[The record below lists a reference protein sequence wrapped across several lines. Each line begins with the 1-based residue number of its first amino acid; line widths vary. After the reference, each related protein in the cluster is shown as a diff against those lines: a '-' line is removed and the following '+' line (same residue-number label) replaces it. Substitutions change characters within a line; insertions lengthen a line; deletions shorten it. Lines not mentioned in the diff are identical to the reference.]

1 MQGSTK
7 KRFLMMYVCSAA
19 IQSARQAASKNEIRV
34 YSVSPLEAGICSRRA
49 KLAGPRSFALQMRW
63 EVLLMVPLKELLRSF
78 LFHIPIVGTR
88 YRELYEISVRYHRL
102 NPGHY
107 SSPIPSDEDVARR
120 GSEPEASVDTEFP
133 GISLQTSSQLELLSR
148 LEKLAAT
155 HPFTDKAEPGQR
167 YYFSNDWFQYTD
179 ALMLHGM
186 LRHFLPKR
194 LVEVGSGFSS
204 FVILDTLQMDPRL
217 QCRVTLIEPNSERL
231 RSRLSLSDEHH
242 VELINS
248 EVQRTSP
255 NWFEHLEANDV
266 LLVDSSHVS
275 KCGSDVNFIVHEVLP
290 RLKPGV
296 LVHFHDIFFP
306 FEYPEAHLRNSNHWN
321 EAYIL
326 RAYLMHNDRYEI
338 VMWNHYVK
346 LFFGHQFPII
356 LDASRKD
363 LACSLW
369 LRRV

>member
-1 MQGSTK
+1 MRLPCRDTIAETGGITK
-7 KRFLMMYVCSAA
+7 RDT
-19 IQSARQAASKNEIRV
+19 IP
-34 YSVSPLEAGICSRRA
+34 SVGPLEAGVSSRRA
-49 KLAGPRSFALQMRW
+49 KLADHGRFALQMRW
-63 EVLLMVPLKELLRSF
+63 EVLFMMPLKELLRRL
-78 LFHIPIVGTR
+78 LFCTPVVGAR
-88 YRELYEISVRYHRL
+88 YRELYEIAVRYHRL

-107 SSPIPSDEDVARR
+107 SSPIPSDEDIARTAA
-120 GSEPEASVDTEFP
+120 GPDATVDAELP
-133 GISLQTSSQLELLSR
+133 GISLRTSPQLELLSR
-148 LEKLAAT
+148 LEELATT

-167 YYFSNDWFQYTD
+167 YFFSNDWFQYTD
-179 ALMLHGM
+179 ALVLHGL

-194 LVEVGSGFSS
+194 IVEVGSGFSS
-204 FVILDTLQMDPRL
+204 FVILDTIQKDPRL

-231 RSRLSLSDEHH
+231 RSRLSLNDEDN

-255 NWFEHLEANDV
+255 IWFEQLEANDV
-266 LLVDSSHVS
+266 LLIDSSHVS

-296 LVHFHDIFFP
+296 LVHFHDIFYP

-326 RAYLMHNDRYEI
+326 RAYLMHNERYEI

-346 LFFGHQFPII
+346 LFFGHQFPKI
-356 LDASRKD
+356 LDPSRKD

>member
-1 MQGSTK
+1 M
-7 KRFLMMYVCSAA
+7 
-19 IQSARQAASKNEIRV
+19 
-34 YSVSPLEAGICSRRA
+34 
-49 KLAGPRSFALQMRW
+49 
-63 EVLLMVPLKELLRSF
+63 LLMVPLKELLRSF
-78 LFHIPIVGTR
+78 LFRMPVVGAR
-88 YRELYEISVRYHRL
+88 YRELYEIAVRYHRL

-107 SSPIPSDEDVARR
+107 SSPIPSDEDIARI
-120 GSEPEASVDTEFP
+120 GVGLEASADTEFP

-148 LEKLAAT
+148 LEKLAET
-155 HPFTDKAEPGQR
+155 HPFSDRAEPGRR

-179 ALMLHGM
+179 ALVLHAL

-194 LVEVGSGFSS
+194 IVEVGSGYSS
-204 FVILDTLQMDPRL
+204 FVILDTIQMDPDL
-217 QCRVTLIEPNSERL
+217 QCKVTLIEPNSERL
-231 RSRLSLSDEHH
+231 RSRLSLGDEDN
-242 VELINS
+242 VELVNS
-248 EVQRTSP
+248 AVQRTSP
-255 NWFEHLEANDV
+255 IWFEHLEANDV

-275 KCGSDVNFIVHEVLP
+275 KYGSDVNFIVHEVLP

-306 FEYPEAHLRNSNHWN
+306 FEYPEAHLKNSNHWN

-326 RAYLMHNDRYEI
+326 RAYLMHNERYEI

-356 LDASRKD
+356 LDPSRRD

-369 LRRV
+369 IRRV